1 MEVRQAAAL
10 HPDSQGQARRSAGR
24 RGNAGRRARPAARFR
39 RRVLLQGIR
48 RAAPPAP
55 GAGTAQGL
63 RAAGR
68 RDRQVGRR
76 IRIPAAR
83 DPLGLPGQHSRTRNR
98 GGCGEADGD
107 LDLQRRARSFRCAQA
122 PLPASSHRLPRTEA
136 RGAHRRKPR
145 AWNREIP
152 AHADR
157 RLHQP
162 GPHSRSEEA
171 AVGQRN
177 HRLGARAGA
186 AAVFGAGSSDR
197 QGHAQR
203 ALEIRGRHRDHA
215 APGDDLR
222 RQSRTARRVRLGA
235 LMREELHRFF
245 RAARGAGVRVSPA
258 ESIDAMKAVA
268 DVGFGDRDILRDTL
282 LLTLAKNQDEKRALG
297 ETFDLFFSQP
307 EVKDEAAPEDAAQGA
322 LPDSTSSETPPGGDA
337 GAPAPQMGELAQMLM
352 SRDRNAIA
360 AAMANAA
367 SAASLSD
374 IRYFTQRGIF
384 STRILEALGI
394 ERLRDDMDALTA
406 TNPAEAERLAA
417 ALEALRENVR
427 DVVSQALLL
436 YGREES
442 ENLRNEILRNA
453 PLARLERR
461 QVEQMKALIR
471 AIARRLR
478 ERYSKPRKRQRRG
491 HLDVRRTLRRNA
503 AWGGIPFLTSWKRRH
518 RDRPKIVAL
527 CDVAGSVAQV
537 SDFFLLLIH
546 SLHEVVDDVRSFAF
560 SGHLIE
566 VSDILDTKS
575 PEEAMKEIM
584 SKVGFG
590 SSDYGGSLVDFE
602 KGWIR
607 SVTPKTTVV
616 VLGDARTNNL
626 DPRAD
631 ILRTISERSKR
642 LVWLNPEG
650 RMAWG
655 WGDSEMPR
663 YAAFCSVVRQ
673 CATAKQLE
681 RAVSDIVAA
690 YQ

>member
-1 MEVRQAAAL
+1 
-10 HPDSQGQARRSAGR
+10 
-24 RGNAGRRARPAARFR
+24 
-39 RRVLLQGIR
+39 
-48 RAAPPAP
+48 
-55 GAGTAQGL
+55 
-63 RAAGR
+63 
-68 RDRQVGRR
+68 
-76 IRIPAAR
+76 
-83 DPLGLPGQHSRTRNR
+83 
-98 GGCGEADGD
+98 
-107 LDLQRRARSFRCAQA
+107 
-122 PLPASSHRLPRTEA
+122 
-136 RGAHRRKPR
+136 
-145 AWNREIP
+145 
-152 AHADR
+152 
-157 RLHQP
+157 
-162 GPHSRSEEA
+162 
-171 AVGQRN
+171 
-177 HRLGARAGA
+177 
-186 AAVFGAGSSDR
+186 
-197 QGHAQR
+197 
-203 ALEIRGRHRDHA
+203 
-215 APGDDLR
+215 
-222 RQSRTARRVRLGA
+222 
-235 LMREELHRFF
+235 MREELHRFF

-268 DVGFGDRDILRDTL
+268 DVGFADRGILRDTL
-282 LLTLAKNQDEKRALG
+282 LLTLAKSQDEKQALG
-297 ETFDLFFSQP
+297 ACFDLFFSQP
-307 EVKDEAAPEDAAQGA
+307 EVKDPATPEQAEKASNAGSDAG
-322 LPDSTSSETPPGGDA
+322 EIPPGGA
-337 GAPAPQMGELAQMLM
+337 GAPPPELGDLARMLM
-352 SRDRNAIA
+352 SRDRNGVA

-367 SAASLSD
+367 NAAALSD

-384 STRILEALGI
+384 STRILESLGI
-394 ERLRDDMDALTA
+394 ERLRDDLDALTA

-417 ALEALRENVR
+417 ALGALRENVR
-427 DVVSQALLL
+427 EVVNQALVL
-436 YGREES
+436 YGREET

-491 HLDVRRTLRRNA
+491 HLDTRKTLRRNA
-503 AWGGIPFLTSWKRRH
+503 AWGGVPFLTAWKRRR
-518 RDRPKIVAL
+518 RDRPKIVAI
-527 CDVAGSVAQV
+527 CDVSGAVAKV

-566 VSDILDTKS
+566 VSAILEAKS
-575 PEEAMKEIM
+575 PEEAMSEIM

-590 SSDYGGSLVDFE
+590 SSDYGGSFVDFA
-602 KGWIR
+602 KGFLR
-607 SVTPKTTVV
+607 TVTPKTTVI

>member
-1 MEVRQAAAL
+1 
-10 HPDSQGQARRSAGR
+10 
-24 RGNAGRRARPAARFR
+24 
-39 RRVLLQGIR
+39 
-48 RAAPPAP
+48 
-55 GAGTAQGL
+55 
-63 RAAGR
+63 
-68 RDRQVGRR
+68 
-76 IRIPAAR
+76 
-83 DPLGLPGQHSRTRNR
+83 
-98 GGCGEADGD
+98 
-107 LDLQRRARSFRCAQA
+107 
-122 PLPASSHRLPRTEA
+122 
-136 RGAHRRKPR
+136 
-145 AWNREIP
+145 
-152 AHADR
+152 
-157 RLHQP
+157 
-162 GPHSRSEEA
+162 
-171 AVGQRN
+171 
-177 HRLGARAGA
+177 
-186 AAVFGAGSSDR
+186 
-197 QGHAQR
+197 
-203 ALEIRGRHRDHA
+203 
-215 APGDDLR
+215 
-222 RQSRTARRVRLGA
+222 
-235 LMREELHRFF
+235 MREELHRFF

-258 ESIDAMKAVA
+258 ESIDAIKAVA
-268 DVGFGDRDILRDTL
+268 DVGFGDRGILRDTL
-282 LLTLAKNQDEKRALG
+282 LLTLAKSQDEKQALG
-297 ETFDLFFSQP
+297 ECFDLFFRQP
-307 EVKDEAAPEDAAQGA
+307 EVKEEETAPEDAAE
-322 LPDSTSSETPPGGDA
+322 STQRDAAAGETPSGDA
-337 GAPAPQMGELAQMLM
+337 GAPSPELGELAQMLL

-360 AAMANAA
+360 AATANAA
-367 SAASLSD
+367 NAASLSD

-384 STRILEALGI
+384 STRILVSLGI
-394 ERLRDDMDALTA
+394 ERLRDDLDALTA
-406 TNPAEAERLAA
+406 TSPAEAERLAA
-417 ALEALRENVR
+417 ALGALRENVR
-427 DVVSQALLL
+427 EVVNQALLL

-442 ENLRNEILRNA
+442 ENLRHEILRNA

-491 HLDVRRTLRRNA
+491 HLDIRRTLRRNA
-503 AWGGIPFLTSWKRRH
+503 AWGGVPFLTSWKRRH
-518 RDRPKIVAL
+518 RDRPKIVAI
-527 CDVAGSVAQV
+527 CDVSGSVAQV
-537 SDFFLLLIH
+537 SDFFLLLIY

-575 PEEAMKEIM
+575 PEAAMSEIM

-607 SVTPKTTVV
+607 TVTPKTTVI

-631 ILRTISERSKR
+631 ILRRISERSKR